1 MANRAEDGFTLV
13 EVLAAVVVLAI
24 AIGSI
29 MLVFS
34 NGLGM
39 VWRTGARNQALHT
52 AEGDIAEKIAEGTDS
67 NDDQIVIRFPE

>member
-13 EVLAAVVVLAI
+13 EVLAAFVVLAV

-34 NGLGM
+34 NGM
-39 VWRTGARNQALHT
+39 DV
-52 AEGDIAEKIAEGTDS
+52 
-67 NDDQIVIRFPE
+67 V